1 MESRRSA
8 EDFFIVDNSDEHW
21 KAIEYVRQWCE
32 ISETIDIAAGYFE
45 IGALLALDGQW
56 QKVDR
61 IRILIG
67 SETSRQTAEII
78 AEAISRLSSSFDP
91 ERVKDP
97 FLEGLESI
105 VQGIVDGKI
114 ELRVYTDKKFHAKA
128 YITHGRLE
136 VVGSAALV
144 GSSNF
149 TLPGL
154 TRNIEL
160 NVQVTGTPVRELQ
173 AWFEEYWNDADEVRP
188 ELLDILG
195 PGSNVLIRQ

>member
-154 TRNIEL
+154 TRNIE
-160 NVQVTGTPVRELQ
+160 
-173 AWFEEYWNDADEVRP
+173 
-188 ELLDILG
+188 
-195 PGSNVLIRQ
+195 